1 MTDIAITFDQ
11 QINVLSFRTG
21 LISGD
26 IATTDSL
33 YTAVLYSLFTD
44 KRADPDDVIPDGTD
58 DRRGHWADDFIDES
72 GSEGSKLWLLDR
84 EKQTQAVLNDAEEY
98 ARDAL
103 QWMIADGHSTKID
116 VTATWQRI
124 GWMTLAIVIWS
135 DQEPLINFNV
145 DLR

>member
-11 QINVLSFRTG
+11 QVNVLSFRTG
-21 LISGD
+21 LSAGD

-58 DRRGHWADDFIDES
+58 DRRGHWADDYSNES

-84 EKQTQAVLNDAEEY
+84 EKQTQSVLNDAQEY
-98 ARDAL
+98 AREAL
-103 QWMIADGHSTKID
+103 QWLIDDGHASKID
-116 VTATWQRI
+116 ITATWQRI
-124 GWMTLAIVIWS
+124 GWMTLTIAIWS
-135 DQEPLINFNV
+135 GSEPLMNFNV
-145 DLR
+145 NLG

>member
-21 LISGD
+21 LASGD

-72 GSEGSKLWLLDR
+72 VSEGSKLWLLGR

-103 QWMIADGHSTKID
+103 QWMIADGHASKID

-124 GWMTLAIVIWS
+124 GWMTLTIVIWS
-135 DQEPLINFNV
+135 GQEQLINFNV